1 MNTVLQTVYNN
12 YLTTYNR
19 TTPSGKY
26 DTHNKSELRSI
37 YNSIVEQNKNAPIYL
52 PVKAKEV
59 IGFAIGVKENAR
71 ELRNTIASLGGL
83 DEGSLLSQ
91 KAASTTNDDVCDA
104 TFVGKYTPGSA
115 IPSFTLAVDRLASH
129 QENMG
134 KFLVKERSQLS
145 PDTYSFDVQ
154 VGDMNYELQFAVNE
168 TETNQDI
175 QNRLVRLINNAN
187 IGITA
192 SVREEEDRTALV
204 LTSDATGH
212 PEERDT
218 IFRISDTRTSKTRGA
233 VEYLG
238 IDYIT
243 KMPQN
248 ASFRING
255 EQHSALTNDFSVG
268 NMFELHLKGTTAEDE
283 VVTIS
288 LKNDVDSLTDNV
300 EQLAMG
306 YNQFLQATHAFLE
319 SHPKSG
325 NLLREMSRLTG
336 AFSESFA
343 DMGVNIDE
351 DGSIEIDR
359 ATLGEAIATSEDL
372 TATFS
377 PLKNFSRSLL
387 RKSDDISLN
396 PMQYVD
402 RKVVAYKHPERNFV
416 NPYTTS
422 AYSGMLF
429 NFYC

>member
-1 MNTVLQTVYNN
+1 MNPVLHTVYNN

-26 DTHNKSELRSI
+26 DTHKKSELRSL
-37 YNSIVEQNKNAPIYL
+37 YNSIVEQNKNAPVYL
-52 PVKAKEV
+52 PVNAQEV
-59 IGFAIGVKENAR
+59 VGFAIGVKENAR

-91 KAASTTNDDVCDA
+91 KAASTTNGDVCDA
-104 TFVGKYTPGSA
+104 TFIGKYTPGSA
-115 IPSFTLAVDRLASH
+115 IPSFTLSVDSLASK

-134 KFLVKERSQLS
+134 KFLVKEQTQLK

-154 VGDMNYELQFAVNE
+154 VGDMNYELQFSVRE
-168 TETNQDI
+168 DETNQDI
-175 QNRLVRLINNAN
+175 QNRLARLINNAN
-187 IGITA
+187 IGISA
-192 SVREEEDRTALV
+192 SVREEEDRTSLV

-218 IFRISDTRTSKTRGA
+218 IFRISDTHTSKTKGA

-243 KMPQN
+243 RMPQN

-255 EQHSALTNDFSVG
+255 EERSALSNDFSVG
-268 NMFELHLKGTTAEDE
+268 NMFELHLKGTTAEGE
-283 VVTIS
+283 EVTIS

-306 YNQFLQATHAFLE
+306 YNQFLQATHEFLS
-319 SHPKSG
+319 SHPRSS

-336 AFSESFA
+336 AFSERFA
-343 DMGVNIDE
+343 DMGVNIGE

-359 ATLGEAIATSEDL
+359 SALGEAIASSEDL
-372 TATFS
+372 AETFS
-377 PLKNFSRSLL
+377 PLKSFSRSLL

-396 PMQYVD
+396 PMQYVE
-402 RKVVAYKHPERNFV
+402 RKVVAYKHPEHNFV
-416 NPYTTS
+416 NPYATS

-429 NFYC
+429 NSYC